1 MKHILVTGAAGAIGG
16 AIAAA
21 FRKQD
26 PRARFSL
33 VDVNDEATA
42 REARRVGGDAAPYN
56 WDLSKVDAL
65 PALYAAL
72 EDERGPVDVLVN
84 CAGIMEVRS
93 LVATPW
99 ELGAKLMRID
109 LESPLRLMSLAA
121 PGMVRRGHGTIVNVT
136 SMAGVTPL
144 RGCTFYG
151 AAKAGLAMASEIA
164 RLELG
169 PSGVHVLTVYPG
181 PVRSGLEERAR
192 GQLPPT
198 LISRMLPTG
207 APEPLAARV
216 VEACAE
222 RRARVVY
229 PPLYDLAARFPTVA
243 SKVTMT
249 FSPRPRDL

>member
-1 MKHILVTGAAGAIGG
+1 VKHILVTGAAGAIGG

-26 PRARFSL
+26 PGARFSL

-144 RGCTFYG
+144 RGCTSPSSTVST
-151 AAKAGLAMASEIA
+151 KAG
-164 RLELG
+164 
-169 PSGVHVLTVYPG
+169 
-181 PVRSGLEERAR
+181 
-192 GQLPPT
+192 
-198 LISRMLPTG
+198 
-207 APEPLAARV
+207 
-216 VEACAE
+216 ACA
-222 RRARVVY
+222 VI
-229 PPLYDLAARFPTVA
+229 
-243 SKVTMT
+243 
-249 FSPRPRDL
+249 RPRSSTIAVRPVLVARTSGRAASSARICAICRCWCGAVESPNHASLLTFTSAFASRSTASCSTAYASS